1 MYLVYI
7 DVIELIQSHYVNIH
21 AQSRDDRL
29 KDTCAHLFFS
39 DHIDDANHIKSKEI
53 ITATTQTFIEASD
66 QCRLKE
72 EGD

>member
-7 DVIELIQSHYVNIH
+7 DVIELIQSHDVDIH

-39 DHIDDANHIKSKEI
+39 ETDDASHKSKEI
-53 ITATTQTFIEASD
+53 ITVTTQHL
-66 QCRLKE
+66 LKHQINADWQKME
-72 EGD
+72 TES

>member
-7 DVIELIQSHYVNIH
+7 DVIELIQSHDVNIH

-39 DHIDDANHIKSKEI
+39 DTYDANHKSKEM

-66 QCRLKE
+66 QYCRLKE

>member
-7 DVIELIQSHYVNIH
+7 DVIELIQSHDVNIH
-21 AQSRDDRL
+21 AQSRDDCLR
-29 KDTCAHLFFS
+29 DTCAHLYFS
-39 DHIDDANHIKSKEI
+39 DIDDANHKSKEI